1 MEPLVSIGMPVFNC
15 EQTLDTAVRS
25 ILNQTYSN
33 WELILID
40 DGSQDRTLEIAHSF
54 QDPRIKVVGGG
65 SNQQLPTRLNQA
77 IALSRGKYFAR
88 MDGDDIS
95 YPERLQRQVE
105 YLEQHAEIDL
115 LGTAYINFNENGEAV
130 GVEASKESHGK
141 ICARP
146 WVGFD
151 LQHPTWM
158 GRLNWFQQY
167 QYRSDAI
174 RMEDYDIMLRT
185 YQTSN
190 FAALP
195 DFLLGYRLPALSLKK
210 SLTGRYYLC
219 RLLIQTAVKNQ
230 NWLFGYQVLV
240 QMAKSLVEI
249 VSVGAGLG
257 YKLLRHRIGTPIKE
271 AELVQW
277 QQIWSQCNHK
287 DHILVRAK

>member
-1 MEPLVSIGMPVFNC
+1 MDPLVSIGMPVFNC
-15 EQTLDTAVRS
+15 EQTLNTAVQS

-40 DGSQDRTLEIAHSF
+40 DGSQDRTLEIAYSF
-54 QDPRIKVVGGG
+54 QDPRIKVVSGGC
-65 SNQQLPTRLNQA
+65 NQQLPSRLNQA
-77 IALSRGKYFAR
+77 IALSHGKYFAR
-88 MDGDDIS
+88 MDGDDVS

-105 YLEQHAEIDL
+105 YLEQHAEVDL
-115 LGTAYINFNENGEAV
+115 LGTAYVNFNVDGEAV
-130 GVEASKESHGK
+130 GIERAKESHET

-158 GRLNWFQQY
+158 GRLNWFQKY
-167 QYRSDAI
+167 QYRSTAI
-174 RMEDYDIMLRT
+174 RMEDYDILLRT

-195 DFLLGYRLPALSLKK
+195 DFLLGYRVLPLSLKK

-219 RLLIQTAVKNQ
+219 RLLIQTAIKNQ
-230 NWLFGYQVLV
+230 DWLFGYEVLAQV
-240 QMAKSLVEI
+240 AKSLLEI
-249 VSVGAGLG
+249 GSVWTGLG
-257 YKLLRHRIGTPIKE
+257 YRLLRHRIGTPITE
-271 AELVQW
+271 TDLVQW
-277 QQIWSQCNHK
+277 QQIWSQCHQK

>member
-1 MEPLVSIGMPVFNC
+1 M
-15 EQTLDTAVRS
+15 
-25 ILNQTYSN
+25 
-33 WELILID
+33 
-40 DGSQDRTLEIAHSF
+40 
-54 QDPRIKVVGGG
+54 
-65 SNQQLPTRLNQA
+65 
-77 IALSRGKYFAR
+77 
-88 MDGDDIS
+88 S

-105 YLEQHAEIDL
+105 YLEQHLEIDL
-115 LGTAYINFNENGEAV
+115 LGTAYINFNENGQAI
-130 GVEASKESHGK
+130 GVEAAKESHET

-158 GRLNWFQQY
+158 GRLDWFQQH

-195 DFLLGYRLPALSLKK
+195 DFLLGYRIPALSLKK

-219 RLLIQTAVKNQ
+219 RLLMQTAVKNH
-230 NWLFGYQVLV
+230 NWIFGAQVLA
-240 QMAKSLVEI
+240 QIAKSLVEI

-257 YKLLRHRIGTPIKE
+257 YKLLKHRIGSSIE
-271 AELVQW
+271 EVELVQW
-277 QQIWSQCNHK
+277 QQIWSESNQT
-287 DHILVRAK
+287 DPVLVRAK